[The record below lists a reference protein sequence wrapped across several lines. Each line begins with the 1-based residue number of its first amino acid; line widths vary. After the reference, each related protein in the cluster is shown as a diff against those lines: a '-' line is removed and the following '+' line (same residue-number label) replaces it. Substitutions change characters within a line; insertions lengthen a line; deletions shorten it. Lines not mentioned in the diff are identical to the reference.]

1 MTTWSNTTKPS
12 QNIEYIAT
20 QALDFLI
27 TQDGKKLI
35 TNQSTVWKTI
45 VKAISS
51 WTNILK

>member
-1 MTTWSNTTKPS
+1 MAWTNSTKPTL
-12 QNIEYIAT
+12 NIEYIAT

-35 TNQSTVWKTI
+35 TNQSNVWKRI
-45 VKAISS
+45 VKTISS

>member
-1 MTTWSNTTKPS
+1 MWNNTTKPS

-35 TNQSTVWKTI
+35 TNQSTIWTRAL
-45 VKAISS
+45 KAI
-51 WTNILK
+51 TNWVNLNK